1 MKKIIAPGI
10 CLRAFETQDAEQ
22 FTATVLESVPTVGRW
37 MSWCHAGFT
46 IEATHEWFEVC
57 KLGRTEGTAYEF
69 GIFTEDG
76 KELLGACG
84 LNLISKMH
92 NYCNLGY
99 WIRQSKQGQGIA
111 TRVARILVEA
121 GFKQLGFNRIEI
133 VVAEGNE
140 LSMQVARKLGA
151 LHECTARN
159 RLMVGGLPAAASI
172 YSLVPQEWPA
182 LPYQII
188 IES

>member
-10 CLRAFETQDAEQ
+10 CLRALEAGDAEQ
-22 FTATVLESVPTVGRW
+22 FAAVVLESVPTVGRW

-46 IEATHEWFEVC
+46 VDGAHEWFDACNRARAES
-57 KLGRTEGTAYEF
+57 TAYEF

-76 KELLGACG
+76 KELLGGCG

-99 WIRQSKQGQGIA
+99 WVRQSKQGQGIA
-111 TRVARILVEA
+111 TQVARILAEA
-121 GFKQLGFNRIEI
+121 GFRHMGFNRIEI

-151 LHECTARN
+151 QHECMARN
-159 RLMVGGLPAAASI
+159 RLMVDGQPVSASI
-172 YSLVPQEWPA
+172 NSLILQEWPA
-182 LPYQII
+182 LACPMT